1 MARALPSNKEAE
13 QSLLSSMF
21 ISRYALEK
29 ATDILTVDDFYYDNN
44 KVIFNALETL
54 NKHNTPIDMTSVI
67 TELKNTN
74 KLDEAGGISYITDVL
89 NSEAVATNSDYY
101 IKIVNDTSL
110 LRRLI
115 RASEEIGTLGYE
127 SMDNVDEALDEAE
140 RKVLNVVKNRQT
152 SEFRPFKD
160 ILNDAKE
167 NLERLYNSKGDI
179 TGIATGFIDLD
190 KLTAGFHE
198 NQLIILA
205 ARPAMGKTLFAL
217 NIAVNAALNGKSVAI
232 FNLEMD
238 ANQLTNRMLSSIGQV
253 NGRKFLSANFNN
265 NDWTRI
271 NEAFSQLENAKIF
284 INDMA
289 ESTIGAIRS
298 KCRRLAS
305 SENGLDLVVVDY
317 LQLVSGG
324 KNYGTN
330 RQQEVSDIS
339 RALKLLAIELHVPVL
354 ALAQLSREIEKRD
367 DKTPVL
373 SDLRESGSIEQDA
386 DIVAFL
392 HRDSYYPKGKKKDAK
407 EEPTDEKKASLCD
420 LIVAKHR
427 NGNTSK
433 IKLIFKGDTCSFLNY
448 QEDKNE
454 GD

>member
-1 MARALPSNKEAE
+1 MAGRSLPNNKEAE

-29 ATDILTVDDFYYDNN
+29 ATDLLTIDDFYYDNN
-44 KVIFNALETL
+44 KVIYNVLEDL
-54 NKHNTPIDMTSVI
+54 NKKSIPIDMTSVV
-67 TELKNTN
+67 TELKNNN

-89 NSEAVATNSDYY
+89 NSEAVATNVDYY
-101 IKIVNDTSL
+101 IKKVNDTAL

-115 RASEEIGTLGYE
+115 KVSEEIGTLGYE
-127 SMDNVDEALDEAE
+127 SLEDVDDALDEAE
-140 RKVLNVVKNRQT
+140 RKVLSIVKNRQG
-152 SEFRPFKD
+152 SEFRPFKE
-160 ILNDAKE
+160 ILNETRNK
-167 NLERLYNSKGDI
+167 LEQLYNSKGDV
-179 TGIATGFIDLD
+179 TGVSTGFIDLD
-190 KLTAGFHE
+190 RLTAGLHE

-217 NIAVNAALNGKSVAI
+217 NVAVNAAMDGKSVAI

-238 ANQLTNRMLSSIGQV
+238 ANQLANRMLSSVGQI
-253 NGRKFLSANFNN
+253 NGRKFLSASFNN
-265 NDWTRI
+265 NDWTRL
-271 NEAFSQLENAKIF
+271 NEAISQLQDTKIF

-289 ESTIGAIRS
+289 ESTIGAIRN
-298 KCRRLAS
+298 KCRRLKS
-305 SENGLDLVVVDY
+305 SESGLDLVVVDY

-339 RALKLLAIELHVPVL
+339 RALKLLALELHIPII
-354 ALAQLSREIEKRD
+354 ALAQLSREVEKRD
-367 DKTPVL
+367 NKRPIL

-392 HRDSYYPKGKKKDAK
+392 HREEYYNKDKDKKDDSG
-407 EEPTDEKKASLCD
+407 EEKAAISE

-427 NGNTSK
+427 NGN
-433 IKLIFKGDTCSFLNY
+433 IKTINLIFKGDTCSFLNY
-448 QEDKNE
+448 QKENE
-454 GD
+454 GE

>member
-1 MARALPSNKEAE
+1 MAGRSLPCNKEAE

-29 ATDILTVDDFYYDNN
+29 ATDLLTSDDFYYDNN
-44 KVIFNALETL
+44 RVIYSVLENL
-54 NKHNTPIDMTSVI
+54 NKKSIPIDMTSVI

-89 NSEAVATNSDYY
+89 NSEAVATNADYY
-101 IKIVNDTSL
+101 IKKVNDTAI

-115 RASEEIGTLGYE
+115 KVSEEIGTLGYE
-127 SMDNVDEALDEAE
+127 SLDEVDEALDEAE
-140 RKVLNVVKNRQT
+140 KKILSVVKNRQG
-152 SEFRPFKD
+152 SEFRSFKEVLTD
-160 ILNDAKE
+160 TRNK
-167 NLERLYNSKGDI
+167 LEQLYNSKGDV
-179 TGIATGFIDLD
+179 TGLATGFIDFD
-190 KLTAGFHE
+190 KLTAGLHE

-217 NIAVNAALNGKSVAI
+217 NVAVNAALSGKSVAI

-238 ANQLTNRMLSSIGQV
+238 ANQLANRMLSSVGQI
-253 NGRKFLSANFNN
+253 NGRKFLSASFNSD
-265 NDWTRI
+265 DWTRL
-271 NEAFSQLENAKIF
+271 NEAISQLENANIF

-298 KCRRLAS
+298 KCRRLKS
-305 SENGLDLVVVDY
+305 SETGLDLVVVDY

-339 RALKLLAIELHVPVL
+339 RALKLLALELHIPII
-354 ALAQLSREIEKRD
+354 ALAQLSREVEKRD
-367 DKTPVL
+367 SKKPIL

-392 HRDSYYPKGKKKDAK
+392 HRDSYYDKGSDKKENAD
-407 EEPTDEKKASLCD
+407 DGKASLSE

-427 NGNTSK
+427 NGN
-433 IKLIFKGDTCSFLNY
+433 IKTINLVFKGDTCSFLNY
-448 QEDKNE
+448 QKEDE
-454 GD
+454 GEK